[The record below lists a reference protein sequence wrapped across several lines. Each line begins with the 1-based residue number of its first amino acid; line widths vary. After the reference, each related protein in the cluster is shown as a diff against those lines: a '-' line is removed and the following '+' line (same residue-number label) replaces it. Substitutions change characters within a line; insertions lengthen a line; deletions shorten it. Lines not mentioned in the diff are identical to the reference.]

1 LRFTLILMTSPFKL
15 TEKQTSANKF
25 LGGSQRHSLLV
36 GGSRS
41 GKTFLL
47 LRAIMVRALKSP
59 HSRHAVLRFRNNAV
73 WASIGLDTLPT
84 VARLCFPGVII
95 KPHRRDGYF
104 LLPNDS
110 EIWLGGLDDK
120 DRVEKILG
128 QEYATILFN
137 ECSQIPYSS
146 VLVALTRLAQKMPE
160 LVNRAL
166 YDLNPSGMGHWTY
179 SQFFRLLDPRTQEKI
194 SDPDNYAAMAMNP
207 RDNEENLDPSYIAS
221 LQNLPA
227 KYRRR
232 FFEGLYV
239 KEVEGALWTFE
250 SIDAGRVTQEQVPE
264 LTRVVVAVDPSGAG
278 EEGDTENLEGDE
290 IGIVVVGLGVDGHGY
305 VLEDGTLR
313 AGPSKWGARAVK
325 LYQDHMADLIV
336 GETNFGGAMVKFVVR
351 TVDPGVPFKSVTASR
366 GKTVRAEP
374 VAVLYGGTDNDPIQI
389 HHVGRFPE
397 LEEQMLSMSTKG
409 YKGSTSPDRADAL
422 VWGITELMVL
432 GVANVP
438 QLQMGGGTTENWA
451 KVS

>member
-1 LRFTLILMTSPFKL
+1 MSNPY
-15 TEKQTSANKF
+15 
-25 LGGSQRHSLLV
+25 
-36 GGSRS
+36 
-41 GKTFLL
+41 
-47 LRAIMVRALKSP
+47 P
-59 HSRHAVLRFRNNAV
+59 
-73 WASIGLDTLPT
+73 SI
-84 VARLCFPGVII
+84 FSN
-95 KPHRRDGYF
+95 Y
-104 LLPNDS
+104 
-110 EIWLGGLDDK
+110 
-120 DRVEKILG
+120 
-128 QEYATILFN
+128 
-137 ECSQIPYSS
+137 
-146 VLVALTRLAQKMPE
+146 
-160 LVNRAL
+160 
-166 YDLNPSGMGHWTY
+166 
-179 SQFFRLLDPRTQEKI
+179 RTQEKI

-451 KVS
+451 NVS